1 MPDKKILF
9 LARCGLFA
17 ALLCIFGPLSIPIGP
32 IPVSLTGLVLYFSV
46 VVLTTKEAVTSCAVY
61 LLLGIVG
68 LPVFSGYSGGI
79 AKLLG
84 PTGGYLV
91 GYLFLVTIAGI
102 FISLTRNKGKV
113 ISFAGALL
121 GMILGTAVS
130 YTLGTAWF
138 VFQSGTD
145 WAYALSVCVYPFIAI
160 DLGKMVVANIV
171 GRAVRIPL
179 EQAGFLE
186 RSQKATPVES

>member
-9 LARCGLFA
+9 LVRCGLFA

-102 FISLTRNKGKV
+102 FTSLTRNKGKV

-160 DLGKMVVANIV
+160 DLCKMVVANIV

-186 RSQKATPVES
+186 RSQKVTPVES

>member
-1 MPDKKILF
+1 MADQKILS
-9 LARCGLFA
+9 LVRCGLFA

-46 VVLTTKEAVTSCAVY
+46 VVLEPKESITSTIVY
-61 LLLGIVG
+61 LLLGTAG

-91 GYLFLVTIAGI
+91 GYIFLVSIGSVIAKMM
-102 FISLTRNKGKV
+102 RHQGKAV
-113 ISFAGALL
+113 RMAGTLV

-145 WAYALSVCVYPFIAI
+145 LAYALAVCVYPFIAI
-160 DLGKMVVANIV
+160 DLGKMVVAYIV
-171 GRAVRIPL
+171 GIAVRVPL
-179 EQAGFLE
+179 EQAGFIK
-186 RSQKATPVES
+186 R

>member
-1 MPDKKILF
+1 MADKKTLSMV
-9 LARCGLFA
+9 RCALFA

-46 VVLTTKEAVTSCAVY
+46 VVLSTKEAVISCAVY
-61 LLLGIVG
+61 LLLGVAG

-79 AKLLG
+79 GKLMG

-91 GYLFLVTIAGI
+91 GYLFMVA
-102 FISLTRNKGKV
+102 ISGFVFHLFYKKGQV
-113 ISFAGALL
+113 VSFVATMI

-138 VFQSGTD
+138 VFQSETD

-160 DLGKMVVANIV
+160 DLGKMVVANIA

-179 EQAGFLE
+179 ESAGLL
-186 RSQKATPVES
+186 KK